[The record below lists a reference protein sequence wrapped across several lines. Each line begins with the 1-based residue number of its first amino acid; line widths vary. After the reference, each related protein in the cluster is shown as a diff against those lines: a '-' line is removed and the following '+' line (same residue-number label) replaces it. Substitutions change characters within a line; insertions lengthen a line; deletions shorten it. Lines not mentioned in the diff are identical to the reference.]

1 MSDQYAANGRGAYGY
16 ECFGGSVRSLKWLGV
31 VLLAAV
37 LGACNAPGTGLSDE
51 AARQYLRD
59 IEQWRAQRLAE
70 LRAPDG
76 WLSYTGSGRLKTG
89 AYRVGSAAAN
99 DVVLPSGPAEL
110 GFLQVD
116 KDGEAIITAAS
127 RAGAQMNG
135 QPLQRAVLIPG
146 VAHVNEASR
155 VQVGDS
161 EFYLVRTGSILGW
174 RYRDPQSPRRLTFTA
189 IEHFPVD
196 PKWNISAQWRPFPA
210 PKQAVLLTSI
220 GTPLSAVVPGEA
232 VFEINGR
239 SYHLQPVLDEAA
251 PPSRRLFFL
260 LSDRTSGRDTYG
272 GARYVYAAM
281 PSDGVVQLDFNRAE
295 NPPCAFTPHVVCPI
309 APAINR
315 LDLAVTAGEK
325 FQYLP
330 Q

>member
-1 MSDQYAANGRGAYGY
+1 M
-16 ECFGGSVRSLKWLGV
+16 RSLKWLAV
-31 VLLAAV
+31 ALLAAV
-37 LGACNAPGTGLSDE
+37 LGACNAPGNGLSGD

-59 IEQWRAQRLAE
+59 VEQWRAKRLAS

-76 WLSYTGSGRLKTG
+76 WLSYTGSGRLKAGT
-89 AYRVGSAAAN
+89 YSVGSAAAN
-99 DVVLPSGPAEL
+99 DVVLPGGPAEL
-110 GFLQVD
+110 GMLQVD
-116 KDGEAIITAAS
+116 REGLATIAADA
-127 RAGAQMNG
+127 RAGAQMAG
-135 QPLQRAVLIPG
+135 EPLLRAVLIPG

-174 RYRDPQSPRRLTFTA
+174 RYRDPQSPRRLGFSG

-196 PKWNISAQWRPFPA
+196 PKWNIRAQWRPFPA

-220 GTPLSAVVPGEA
+220 GTPLPALVPGEA
-232 VFEINGR
+232 VFEIGGR
-239 SYHLQPVLDEAA
+239 SYHLQPVLDESA

-260 LSDRTSGRDTYG
+260 LSDRTSGRETYG
-272 GARYVYAAM
+272 GARYVYAEM
-281 PSDGVVQLDFNRAE
+281 PTDGVVELDFNRAE